1 MHSVYKQGARK
12 FAFNLGPVHTYP
24 DSFVSASILL
34 RIQKF
39 TRPHVCGFVAFS
51 SVHTY
56 PRKRYEYARFAY
68 RACAITCDEPAML
81 LVIAECVYFVLTYIE
96 KLDLFENSPS
106 IAQRQQSG

>member
-51 SVHTY
+51 IVHTY